1 MNVVFVSPNAADAE
15 LAAGFLHAEGLQT
28 LHRERIDDLG
38 PLISTG
44 IGCVVAAEEALSEP
58 GVDAFHEAL
67 RTQPA
72 WSDLPV
78 VLIAGQDSSLNALVD
93 RVFPDLGNITL
104 LQRPLHP
111 LTLVSAVGVAMR
123 SRERQLQV
131 RDLLEQRDDALR
143 RRDEFLA
150 MLAHEL

>member
-1 MNVVFVSPNAADAE
+1 MNVVFVSPNAADAQ
-15 LAAGFLHAEGLQT
+15 LAAGFLQA
-28 LHRERIDDLG
+28 
-38 PLISTG
+38 
-44 IGCVVAAEEALSEP
+44 
-58 GVDAFHEAL
+58 EAL

-78 VLIAGQDSSLNALVD
+78 VLIAGQGSSLNALVD

-150 MLAHEL
+150 MLAHELRNPLTPIRNAA